1 MRRWPGEASV
11 RAEHGRPGGTVALIL
26 VAEDDPFIRR
36 FVAAAIESA
45 GWDCVLTPDGTAAW
59 AAFQEADG
67 SFDVVVTDVRMPGM
81 SGLQLAE
88 RIRAESTVAIIAIS
102 ALGSDEQIV
111 AGLEAGA
118 DDYVT
123 KPLSAPVLV
132 AKVRGALRRAEAT
145 SGRIQGRLE
154 IGGLSLNLDAKTVT
168 KYGAPVALTRTEL
181 GVLACLMSNAGRI
194 ISPDLILGTVWGEA
208 YEGENEILRVAI
220 LRLRRKIEDDPS
232 KPRFIVTHPGLG
244 YTFRTEP

>member
-1 MRRWPGEASV
+1 M
-11 RAEHGRPGGTVALIL
+11 ALIL

-36 FVAAAIESA
+36 FVAAAVESA
-45 GWDCVLTPDGTAAW
+45 GWDCVLTSDGTEAW
-59 AAFQEADG
+59 DAFRGADG
-67 SFDVVVTDVRMPGM
+67 AFDVVVTDVRMPGM
-81 SGLQLAE
+81 SGLELSE

-102 ALGSDEQIV
+102 ALGSDEQVV

-132 AKVRGALRRAEAT
+132 AKIRGALRRAEAT

-154 IGGLSLNLDAKTVT
+154 IGGLSLDLDAKTVT

-181 GVLACLMSNAGRI
+181 GVLAYLMSNAGRI
-194 ISPDLILGTVWGEA
+194 VSPDQILGTVWGEA

-244 YTFRTEP
+244 YTFKTEP